1 MATTKISQFPTMSA
15 SDVDSAND
23 VLPIVDT
30 NLSSNK
36 QITLNTLGS
45 SITASHAVTAS
56 YALNSISTSTGSLL
70 VTGSVSLNTITFTKG
85 DGTTFPITVNTGSG
99 GGGVSYWGLD
109 TGTTYFGTPTITS
122 SRNVVIPEADFLVNG
137 GTISGSTFTVDNGIL
152 RLQNNS
158 VLRFSTSGNSILKQ
172 GTSGIF
178 RFDKGS
184 EITGSVTAS
193 VDVVAGSTLRGNFLN
208 TVGAATIGGTL
219 TADDTTVKDLTTSG
233 SFTRKVREITLT
245 VNNSTGGGGMPSIQ
259 ADDDI
264 ILIVGNT
271 TGALGVNDY
280 TLNCSNL
287 FYGDQIGRTVTIIN
301 ASTAVGSDL
310 ILGSPTPG
318 GNYTANSF
326 TGTGKFGSVCG
337 TTYQQITILIKANDH
352 VIIYG
357 TGI

>member
-1 MATTKISQFPTMSA
+1 MSA

-137 GTISGSTFTVDNGIL
+137 W
-152 RLQNNS
+152 NN
-158 VLRFSTSGNSILKQ
+158 KW
-172 GTSGIF
+172 
-178 RFDKGS
+178 
-184 EITGSVTAS
+184 
-193 VDVVAGSTLRGNFLN
+193 
-208 TVGAATIGGTL
+208 
-219 TADDTTVKDLTTSG
+219 
-233 SFTRKVREITLT
+233 
-245 VNNSTGGGGMPSIQ
+245 
-259 ADDDI
+259 
-264 ILIVGNT
+264 
-271 TGALGVNDY
+271 
-280 TLNCSNL
+280 
-287 FYGDQIGRTVTIIN
+287 
-301 ASTAVGSDL
+301 
-310 ILGSPTPG
+310 
-318 GNYTANSF
+318 
-326 TGTGKFGSVCG
+326 
-337 TTYQQITILIKANDH
+337 
-352 VIIYG
+352 
-357 TGI
+357 